1 MGYRIWDFGC
11 WMEDIVMNYE
21 ELDVYKESHNFVLE
35 IYKVTKTFPNDEKYR
50 LVDQLTRAAYSIPS
64 NIAEGNSRNTTK
76 DYINFLYMARGS
88 ANEIKYFLLLSK
100 DLKYIDEE
108 TYSELRNKVVII
120 IKLLNGLINSL
131 RGKLNEKN

>member
-1 MGYRIWDFGC
+1 
-11 WMEDIVMNYE
+11 MNYE

-35 IYKVTKTFPNDEKYR
+35 FYRVTKTFPNDEKYR
-50 LVDQLTRAAYSIPS
+50 LVDQLTCAAYSIPS

-100 DLKYIDEE
+100 DLKYINEE

-131 RGKLNEKN
+131 RGKLNERN

>member
-1 MGYRIWDFGC
+1 
-11 WMEDIVMNYE
+11 MNYE

-35 IYKVTKTFPNDEKYR
+35 IYRVTKTFPNDEKYR

-76 DYINFLYMARGS
+76 DYINFLYIARGS

-100 DLKYIDEE
+100 DLKYINEE
-108 TYSELRNKVVII
+108 TYSELRNKIVII

-131 RGKLNEKN
+131 RGKLNERN

>member
-1 MGYRIWDFGC
+1 
-11 WMEDIVMNYE
+11 MNYE

-35 IYKVTKTFPNDEKYR
+35 FYRVTKTFPNDEKYR

-100 DLKYIDEE
+100 DLKYISEE

-131 RGKLNEKN
+131 RGKLNERN